1 MQRKI
6 TKLATVL
13 AISLGSS
20 TSAQTTLPEQ
30 SQFHQNLQNALSFT
44 NTQIGQAYGDP
55 EGVSPGELRGI
66 RGQLTMMGWPE
77 ANPFVPKFGI
87 MISTDETGAFAEMQN
102 FSGRIVW
109 KGGAGDKLT
118 SVVTLDIIPVRVPLP
133 ALASIWENYTRT
145 SFQSIGE
152 WKVRTEPTSGGVP
165 GLIMAMKQTGSDTLI
180 LTRLAEGPDGVYIL
194 DCRLSV
200 KDFSKE
206 EISKWVEALNKAM
219 IMPIDEALK
228 MMATVQSSGG

>member
-1 MQRKI
+1 MKSA
-6 TKLATVL
+6 TAKLATVL
-13 AISLGSS
+13 AISLGIF
-20 TSAQTTLPEQ
+20 TPVQATLPEQ
-30 SQFHQNLQNALSFT
+30 SQFHQNLQDALSFT
-44 NTQIGQAYGDP
+44 NTQIGGAYGDV
-55 EGVSPGELRGI
+55 GGMNPGGPRGI

-87 MISTDETGAFAEMQN
+87 MISTGKTGAFTELQN

-109 KGGAGDKLT
+109 KGGDGDKLT

-133 ALASIWENYTRT
+133 ALASIWENYTR
-145 SFQSIGE
+145 SQFQSLGE
-152 WKVRTEPTSGGVP
+152 WKVNTEPTSGGVP
-165 GLIMAMKQTGSDTLI
+165 GLIMAMRQAGSDTLI

-228 MMATVQSSGG
+228 MMITVQSAGG